1 MPLNLDEDTSHVM
14 NASSFDVKE
23 CIGEGSYGQVI
34 LVRHIE
40 TDVPYAVKRVPK
52 RMKKKKSKRKARAD
66 DVERKND
73 SESEIPREVQILR
86 MMNHHLVSRLVSTFD
101 IGTTMFLV
109 LPFYQGGDMF
119 SMLLRRKR
127 KQLTEKDAKFYVAQ
141 IHIALMYVDVCS
153 LSCLFL

>member
-52 RMKKKKSKRKARAD
+52 RMKKKSKRKA
-66 DVERKND
+66 
-73 SESEIPREVQILR
+73 P
-86 MMNHHLVSRLVSTFD
+86 
-101 IGTTMFLV
+101 
-109 LPFYQGGDMF
+109 
-119 SMLLRRKR
+119 
-127 KQLTEKDAKFYVAQ
+127 Q